1 MAPSVPHQITVP
13 PNTCPASGYNSTLAS
28 VKDLGNKTRKDILK
42 ESEHQDDQI
51 EEYSSDETREATGKN
66 NWSEEHDEDGSK
78 QNWLLSLF

>member
-1 MAPSVPHQITVP
+1 MRQ
-13 PNTCPASGYNSTLAS
+13 
-28 VKDLGNKTRKDILK
+28 DILK

-51 EEYSSDETREATGKN
+51 EEYSSDETREAAGKN